1 MNPHPPFT
9 KVTFHNGYNAET
21 HEGQRYFLPTMTALD
36 ENGNVWRNFQLLDG
50 TWGGW
55 VLVP

>member
-9 KVTFHNGYNAET
+9 KVTFHKGYNADT
-21 HEGQRYFLPTMTALD
+21 YEGQRYFVPTMTALD
-36 ENGNVWRNFQLLDG
+36 ENGNVWRNFHRLDG
-50 TWGGW
+50 EWNGW